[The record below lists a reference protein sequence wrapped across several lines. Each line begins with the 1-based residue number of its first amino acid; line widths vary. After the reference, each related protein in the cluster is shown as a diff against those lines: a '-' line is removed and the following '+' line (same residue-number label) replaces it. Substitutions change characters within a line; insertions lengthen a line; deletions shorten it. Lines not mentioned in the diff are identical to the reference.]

1 MPLVTPRGDRSRRGP
16 APEMAH
22 TRLSARVKVLR
33 RPIRY
38 LRVPGQT
45 FQATLMQHGMS
56 RVWAERL
63 AGRMAQVDQGLYNA
77 EPRTPQSTTP
87 TSFRQWCEDVL
98 KPAFVA

>member
-77 EPRTPQSTTP
+77 PPPPASASGARTCSSQPSSPERRCGGT
-87 TSFRQWCEDVL
+87 
-98 KPAFVA
+98 